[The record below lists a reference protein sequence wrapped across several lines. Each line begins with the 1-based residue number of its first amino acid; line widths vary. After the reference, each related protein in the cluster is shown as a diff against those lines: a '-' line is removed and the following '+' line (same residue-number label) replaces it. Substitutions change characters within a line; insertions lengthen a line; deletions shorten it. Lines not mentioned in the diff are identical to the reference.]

1 LAGQR
6 ELIAEYLQNEVF
18 KPLNDL
24 VKNSTSER
32 KKLMSEGQELQ
43 RKLRESMEQLEN
55 SKRIYKKASEEKEA
69 AAHALDKADNDPQS
83 TKAKIDKLTQISRA
97 KDQTGEESRNN
108 YILQLEATNQY
119 RRQNYLE
126 LMPNHM
132 NTFMQMNTVHI
143 DTYKGLVAAYAECQR
158 RVHPVINTCLNNMTA
173 ASDAIDHDT
182 VYFISFRISCCC

>member
-55 SKRIYKKASEEKEA
+55 VSDMMDTSMIPA
-69 AAHALDKADNDPQS
+69 AIIIAPYSYVL
-83 TKAKIDKLTQISRA
+83 
-97 KDQTGEESRNN
+97 
-108 YILQLEATNQY
+108 
-119 RRQNYLE
+119 
-126 LMPNHM
+126 
-132 NTFMQMNTVHI
+132 
-143 DTYKGLVAAYAECQR
+143 LVAH
-158 RVHPVINTCLNNMTA
+158 VHPVTLSLKKNSLNILFTVIMT
-173 ASDAIDHDT
+173 
-182 VYFISFRISCCC
+182 